1 MTRSRKKADT
11 SRILNCPETDGHHK
25 TNEQGRTTADQISKT
40 GLDPN
45 GREDEVTQQ
54 YITGTKLKANL
65 HSCKAMDVGL
75 EKDIQQ
81 ATGNRFSNGLFAQ
94 ERQLKIEPLANGQN
108 EKPQCDGHQRS
119 ELNRMVSARLGL
131 VNAWSNLQAIA
142 TAGTGRSSECVP
154 ERPY

>member
-1 MTRSRKKADT
+1 
-11 SRILNCPETDGHHK
+11 
-25 TNEQGRTTADQISKT
+25 
-40 GLDPN
+40 
-45 GREDEVTQQ
+45 
-54 YITGTKLKANL
+54 
-65 HSCKAMDVGL
+65 MDVGL

-142 TAGTGRSSECVP
+142 TAWTGRSSECVP